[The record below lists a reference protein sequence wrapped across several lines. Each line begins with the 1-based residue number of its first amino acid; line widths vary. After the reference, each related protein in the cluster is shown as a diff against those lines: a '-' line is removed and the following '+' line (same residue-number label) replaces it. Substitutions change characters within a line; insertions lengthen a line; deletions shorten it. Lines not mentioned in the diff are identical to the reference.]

1 MLRRSAVTFA
11 ERALASSSRTRTSK
25 LATTAQKRGMGAF
38 FFISLLFFPL
48 LFLLVTELKGNRSF
62 DFGFLPSVRTM
73 LCRVT
78 DVVFSL
84 SLFQTRSSLMNL
96 SYYVQLE
103 AKAA

>member
-25 LATTAQKRGMGAF
+25 LATTARKRGMGAF

-48 LFLLVTELKGNRSF
+48 LFLLVRELKGNRSF

-78 DVVFSL
+78 DVVFFL